1 MARCHHVAVTAAVI
15 PTVTAG
21 MPDCSAEAYFSRLS
35 ETVATLAELAADP
48 AGGQLAEI
56 LAGDD
61 LALAR
66 MRAAA
71 DLLRGAGMPIALTGT
86 DAGSAVD
93 LVGQAARWNN
103 YAQGP
108 VTPVHAACG
117 RDMARGLLR
126 VWARRHGPGPRT
138 EAQNRALGR
147 TRLRQ
152 AQVRLAGQIRVS
164 CAALR
169 AELRDDAGSLRRGQ
183 TAAFTRRAAS
193 RAAALARELQDGMD
207 FDLGVSSAVAP
218 AGADVDVPVLRTA
231 ALENRLSWLIG
242 VGFGTGTTLTAARLL
257 SEVLPPG
264 GPVMGG
270 AVAVGVT
277 IGGAV
282 VRARGLLCERAA
294 ADRWVVELT
303 AALRAALDEHL
314 AARVLAADS
323 PAVGS
328 WSVRD
333 YTRDSSDILAITD
346 GLHARVNLQIA
357 GERPTARDG

>member
-1 MARCHHVAVTAAVI
+1 MT
-15 PTVTAG
+15 TK
-21 MPDCSAEAYFSRLS
+21 PDCPAVAHFTRMSAA
-35 ETVATLAELAADP
+35 VATLAELAAGP
-48 AGGQLAEI
+48 SGGQLAEI

-71 DLLRGAGMPIALTGT
+71 DVLLSAGMPIAVVST
-86 DAGSAVD
+86 DAPGSAD
-93 LVGQAARWNN
+93 LVRQAARWRH

-108 VTPVHAACG
+108 VTPTHAACG
-117 RDMARGLLR
+117 LDMARGLLR
-126 VWARRHGPGPRT
+126 LWARRHGPGPRT
-138 EAQNRALGR
+138 GAQNGALGR

-152 AQVRLAGQIRVS
+152 ARVTLAGQIRTR

-169 AELRDDAGSLRRGQ
+169 TELRDDAGSLRRGQ
-183 TAAFTRRAAS
+183 ASAFTRGAAG
-193 RAAALARELQDGMD
+193 RAAALARELRDGVD
-207 FDLGVSSAVAP
+207 FDLGGSG
-218 AGADVDVPVLRTA
+218 AGFDIAAVDVPMLRTA
-231 ALENRLSWLIG
+231 ALENRLTWLIG
-242 VGFGTGTTLTAARLL
+242 VGFGTGTALTAARLL

-264 GPVMGG
+264 GAVLGG
-270 AVAVGVT
+270 AVAAGVT

-314 AARVLAADS
+314 AARALAAEAR
-323 PAVGS
+323 AVGS
-328 WSVRD
+328 RPVRD
-333 YTRDSSDILAITD
+333 CTCDTSDILAVTD
-346 GLHARVNLQIA
+346 GLQAPVILQTA

>member
-1 MARCHHVAVTAAVI
+1 MAGCHHVAVTG
-15 PTVTAG
+15 TA
-21 MPDCSAEAYFSRLS
+21 MDKKPDCPAVAHFTRVSEA
-35 ETVATLAELAADP
+35 VDTLAELAAGP
-48 AGGQLAEI
+48 YPGQLAEM

-66 MRAAA
+66 MRVAA
-71 DLLRGAGMPIALTGT
+71 DVLRGAGMPIAAVGT
-86 DAGSAVD
+86 DAPGTDAPGSAD
-93 LVGQAARWNN
+93 LVRQAARWKH

-108 VTPVHAACG
+108 VTPTHAACG

-126 VWARRHGPGPRT
+126 LWAGRHGPGPRAG
-138 EAQNRALGR
+138 AQNRALGR

-152 AQVRLAGQIRVS
+152 ARVALAGQIRTR

-183 TAAFTRRAAS
+183 TAAFTRGATG
-193 RAAALARELQDGMD
+193 RAAALARELGDGVD
-207 FDLGVSSAVAP
+207 FDLGGPGAGVGISAVE
-218 AGADVDVPVLRTA
+218 VPILRTA
-231 ALENRLSWLIG
+231 ALENRLTWLIG

-264 GPVMGG
+264 GAVLGG

-314 AARVLAADS
+314 AARALAAEA

-328 WSVRD
+328 WPVRD
-333 YTRDSSDILAITD
+333 YTRDSSDILAVTD
-346 GLHARVNLQIA
+346 GLQARVNLQKA
-357 GERPTARDG
+357 RERPTARDG

>member
-15 PTVTAG
+15 PTG
-21 MPDCSAEAYFSRLS
+21 PDCPAVAHFTRLS
-35 ETVATLAELAADP
+35 EAVATLAELAADP
-48 AGGQLAEI
+48 AGGQLAEM
-56 LAGDD
+56 LTGDD

-71 DLLRGAGMPIALTGT
+71 DVLRGAGMPITLIAA
-86 DAGSAVD
+86 DAGSAAD
-93 LVGQAARWNN
+93 LVGQAARWKN

-108 VTPVHAACG
+108 VTPLHAACG

-152 AQVRLAGQIRVS
+152 ARMALAGQIRIR

-169 AELRDDAGSLRRGQ
+169 AELRDDSNALRRGQ

-207 FDLGVSSAVAP
+207 FDLGGLRPAVAP
-218 AGADVDVPVLRTA
+218 AGVDVDIPVLRTA

-257 SEVLPPG
+257 SEVVPPG

-277 IGGAV
+277 IGATV

-303 AALRAALDEHL
+303 AALRAALEEHL
-314 AARVLAADS
+314 AARALAADS

-328 WSVRD
+328 WPVRD

>member
-1 MARCHHVAVTAAVI
+1 MTA
-15 PTVTAG
+15 TK
-21 MPDCSAEAYFSRLS
+21 PDCPAVAHFTRVSEA
-35 ETVATLAELAADP
+35 VATLAELAAGP
-48 AGGQLAEI
+48 SSGQLAET
-56 LAGDD
+56 LTGDD

-71 DLLRGAGMPIALTGT
+71 DVLRGAGMPIAAIGT
-86 DAGSAVD
+86 DAAGTAD
-93 LVGQAARWNN
+93 LVRQAARWTY

-108 VTPVHAACG
+108 VTPTHAACG

-126 VWARRHGPGPRT
+126 LWARRHGPGPRT
-138 EAQNRALGR
+138 GAQNRTLGR

-152 AQVRLAGQIRVS
+152 ARVALAGRIRTR

-183 TAAFTRRAAS
+183 TEAFTRRAAG
-193 RAAALARELQDGMD
+193 RAAALARELQDGVD
-207 FDLGVSSAVAP
+207 FDLGG
-218 AGADVDVPVLRTA
+218 AGAAVPSAAVDIAVPVPRTA
-231 ALENRLSWLIG
+231 ALENRLTWLIG
-242 VGFGTGTTLTAARLL
+242 VGFGTGTALTAARLL

-264 GPVMGG
+264 GAVLGG

-314 AARVLAADS
+314 AARGLAAEAH
-323 PAVGS
+323 AVGS
-328 WSVRD
+328 WPVRD
-333 YTRDSSDILAITD
+333 CTGDTSDILAITD
-346 GLHARVNLQIA
+346 RLHTRVILQKA